1 MVEAYDARDHRAACH
16 FEGQPAEDCKWH
28 SVMWEENY
36 VDPWQALTQAKNLAG
51 SLVLDSMSQDIIGF
65 FCTLVEIG
73 CHFLQP
79 DRTPFPDPVFE
90 VQDDPVHAQIQEAPD
105 RGHTAT
111 FCRYQQMG
119 SLFFLKEV
127 NLILLRKLNL

>member
-1 MVEAYDARDHRAACH
+1 MAFSDVGRELCRPMA
-16 FEGQPAEDCKWH
+16 
-28 SVMWEENY
+28 S
-36 VDPWQALTQAKNLAG
+36 VDPSEESRRLTCFGLHVSG
-51 SLVLDSMSQDIIGF
+51 HHWFLLHSGCI
-65 FCTLVEIG
+65 EIG